1 MVGVFEDTAAS
12 HGSGSDYAGKKLA
25 RRRP

>member
-25 RRRP
+25 RRRH